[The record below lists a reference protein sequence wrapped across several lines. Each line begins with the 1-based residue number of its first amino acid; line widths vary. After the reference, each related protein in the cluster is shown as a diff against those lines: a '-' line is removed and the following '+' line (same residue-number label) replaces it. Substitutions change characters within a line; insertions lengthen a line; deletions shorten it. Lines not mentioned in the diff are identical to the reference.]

1 MLHTEV
7 AVDAPLMAAGVDSL
21 GLVELEQVLKNE
33 LSMETIN
40 AGFLLDHSSIERI
53 ASCLARSG
61 SDAASW
67 PD

>member
-1 MLHTEV
+1 
-7 AVDAPLMAAGVDSL
+7 MAAGVDSL